1 MEEEQHVPKSDA
13 TTPTV
18 ISALVPQPTNAIAAV
33 LHIMLITPT
42 LANYALTP
50 SLTAP
55 FAHTLAHSAAQLVLV
70 DTILAQ
76 VQPAQLAQLDKPTA
90 FIAIQQVL
98 DIYGALIA

>member
-18 ISALVPQPTNAIAAV
+18 ISALVPQPTNAIAAM
-33 LHIMLITPT
+33 LPTMLITPT
-42 LANYALTP
+42 LANYAVTP

-55 FAHTLAHSAAQLVLV
+55 SAHTLGPSAAQLVLV

-76 VQPAQLAQLDKPTA
+76 VPPAQLAHLDNPTA
-90 FIAIQQVL
+90 YIVIQKVL
-98 DIYGALIA
+98 EIYGALIA